1 MRKLQLQLEAL
12 SYFVNCNQ
20 YADCYTLHIA
30 QVCHSCTE
38 SRIRMPERGIHKD
51 FHFFGG
57 GVNIDGAKPTH
68 LLHGGRYF
76 VTKMN

>member
-1 MRKLQLQLEAL
+1 ML
-12 SYFVNCNQ
+12 C
-20 YADCYTLHIA
+20 TLHRS
-30 QVCHSCTE
+30 VTE